1 MITIPRTDVRKALDR
16 RSSRLHKKLST
27 VQSIQE
33 LLSDSRPINSF
44 DFNSLETSRIYSLKQ
59 IRSVCIDYR
68 LRFLDLKYFKATLPQ
83 EAFDAVSAL
92 EKQHQTQLEGFKIMA
107 PSSLFRLNK
116 TDDPLLFIPL
126 GNDHYYLVHQW
137 GNDLHPLRR
146 LLMWP
151 FKNLWNLLFVLLGV
165 SGLLTAFT
173 PTRFFTTT
181 SDSTVFWMLFFF
193 MFKSIV
199 AVVMFYGVALG
210 KNFNPVIWNSHYD
223 KV

>member
-1 MITIPRTDVRKALDR
+1 MITIPRTNVRNALNK
-16 RSSRLHKKLST
+16 RSLKLHKSLEDISALT
-27 VQSIQE
+27 N
-33 LLSDSRPINSF
+33 LLSDSRPVNALTF
-44 DFNSLETSRIYSLKQ
+44 DLLESDRIYSLSQ

-68 LRFLDLKYFKATLPQ
+68 LRFLDLKYFKANIPQ
-83 EAFDAVSAL
+83 EAFDAISQL
-92 EKQHQTQLEGFKIMA
+92 EKEHKTQLDGFKIMA

-137 GNDLHPLRR
+137 GKDLHPLRR

-151 FKNLWNLLFVLLGV
+151 FKNLWNLLFVLLAV
-165 SGLLTAFT
+165 SGVLTALT
-173 PTRFFTTT
+173 PMSLFTTT
-181 SDSTVFWMLFFF
+181 SNSTVFWMLFFF
-193 MFKSIV
+193 MFKSVI